1 MVLGYL
7 LELLEDLV
15 DPGLPSLQEGPDTE
29 ANNTLVVEGSFKK
42 IISRQHEHPI
52 SDADVVVN

>member
-1 MVLGYL
+1 M
-7 LELLEDLV
+7 